1 MNWGVKVLI
10 GMGTFMSFIIVL
22 VVIMFNSKT
31 DALVDNDYYEKGI
44 NYNKVYNLKEQ
55 VNLDHARPEIALSDK
70 TIGLTFTQQAKGNLK
85 LMRTSDKRLDKT
97 MPFETDQNRQIL
109 IPAVNLPKGS
119 WRLIIEW
126 ESLSKKYLYEQEINI
141 K

>member
-10 GMGTFMSFIIVL
+10 GMGTFMSFITVL

-31 DALVDNDYYEKGI
+31 DALADNDYYEKGI

-55 VNLDHARPEIALSDK
+55 VNLDHAKPGIVISSE
-70 TIGLTFTQQAKGNLK
+70 TIRLTFKKQAKGNVR
-85 LMRTSDKRLDKT
+85 LMRTSDKRLDRA
-97 MPFETDQNRQIL
+97 MPFETNQNKQVL

>member
-10 GMGTFMSFIIVL
+10 GMGTFMSFITVL

-55 VNLDHARPEIALSDK
+55 VNLDHAKPGLAVTGEA
-70 TIGLTFTQQAKGNLK
+70 IGLTFTEQAKGNVR
-85 LMRTSDKRLDKT
+85 LMRTSDKRMDRA
-97 MPFETDQNRQIL
+97 MPFETDQNRQVL
-109 IPAVNLPKGS
+109 IPAVDLPKGS
-119 WRLIIEW
+119 WRIIIEW

>member
-10 GMGTFMSFIIVL
+10 GMGTFMSFITVL

-55 VNLDHARPEIALSDK
+55 VNLDHAKPKIAVSGE
-70 TIGLTFTQQAKGNLK
+70 TIGLTFMKQAKGNVR
-85 LMRTSDKRLDKT
+85 LMRTSDKRLDRA
-97 MPFETDQNRQIL
+97 MSFETDQNKQVL
-109 IPAVNLPKGS
+109 ITAVNLQKGS

-126 ESLSKKYLYEQEINI
+126 ESLSEKYLYEQEINI

>member
-1 MNWGVKVLI
+1 MNWGIKVLL

-44 NYNKVYNLKEQ
+44 NYDKVYKLKEQ
-55 VNLDHARPEIALSDK
+55 VNIDHAKPEIVVSRE
-70 TIGLTFTQQAKGNLK
+70 TISLVFKEQAKGNLR
-85 LMRTSDKRLDKT
+85 LMRTSDKRLDRA
-97 MPFETDQNRQIL
+97 MPFETDQNRKVL
-109 IPAVNLPKGS
+109 IPAQHLPKGS
-119 WRLIIEW
+119 WRLIVEW
-126 ESLSKKYLYEQEINI
+126 ESQSEKYLIEQEINI

>member
-1 MNWGVKVLI
+1 MNWGVKILI

-44 NYNKVYNLKEQ
+44 NYDQVYNLKEQ
-55 VNLDHARPEIALSDK
+55 VNLDHAKPKITAGKENLE
-70 TIGLTFTQQAKGNLK
+70 LVFTEQAKGNLR
-85 LMRTSDKRLDKT
+85 LMRTSDKRMDRA
-97 MPFETDQNRQIL
+97 MPFETNPEKQVL
-109 IPAVNLPKGS
+109 VPVMNLPKGS

-126 ESLSKKYLYEQEINI
+126 ESLSKKYLCEQEINI
-141 K
+141 R

>member
-10 GMGTFMSFIIVL
+10 GMGTFMSFITVL

-55 VNLDHARPEIALSDK
+55 VNIDHARPEIALSHQ
-70 TIGLTFTQQAKGNLK
+70 TIGLIFKKQAKGNIK
-85 LMRTSDKRLDKT
+85 LMRTSDKRLDRA
-97 MPFETDQNRQIL
+97 MPFETDQNRQVI

>member
-10 GMGTFMSFIIVL
+10 GMGTFMSFITVL

-55 VNLDHARPEIALSDK
+55 VNLDHAKPEIVVSGE
-70 TIGLTFTQQAKGNLK
+70 TIGLTFKKQAKGNVR
-85 LMRTSDKRLDKT
+85 LMRTSDKRLDRA
-97 MPFETDQNRQIL
+97 MPFETNQTKQVF

>member
-10 GMGTFMSFIIVL
+10 GMGTFMSFITVL

-55 VNLDHARPEIALSDK
+55 VNIDHARPEIALSHQ
-70 TIGLTFTQQAKGNLK
+70 TIGLIFTEQAKGNIK
-85 LMRTSDKRLDKT
+85 LMRTSDKRLDRA
-97 MPFETDQNRQIL
+97 MPFETDQNRQVI

>member
-10 GMGTFMSFIIVL
+10 GMGTFMSFITVL

-55 VNLDHARPEIALSDK
+55 VNLDHAKPEIAVSDE
-70 TIGLTFTQQAKGNLK
+70 TIGLTFKKQAKGNVR
-85 LMRTSDKRLDKT
+85 LMRTSDKRMDRA
-97 MPFETDQNRQIL
+97 MPFETDQNRQVL

-119 WRLIIEW
+119 WRVIIEW